1 MSGRLIVL
9 EAVDLA
15 GKSTQLTLL
24 HRALVAR
31 GLRVAEIS
39 YPDRS
44 SLETGAAIVAF
55 LAGTLPLVAEP
66 ERHPVEQML
75 AGQRLFS
82 LNRVEVAPRLE
93 RLIAEHDLVLA
104 SRYALSARAYA
115 RAGGVDGAAIDALH
129 QELEHELRHP
139 DLTLILDLDPDGLD
153 QREHS
158 EGLDAF
164 ERDRALQRRVRAA
177 YRELAAGDPSI
188 ELVDAHGTPEQIH
201 RQILTLIERHGLLER
216 PSA

>member
-15 GKSTQLTLL
+15 GKSTQLNLL
-24 HRALVAR
+24 HRALTTR

-39 YPDRS
+39 YPDRTS
-44 SLETGAAIVAF
+44 PETGAAIVAF
-55 LAGTLPLVAEP
+55 LAGALPLVAEP

-82 LNRVEVAPRLE
+82 LNRIEAAPRLE

-115 RAGGVDGAAIDALH
+115 RAGGVDGETIDALH
-129 QELEHELRHP
+129 QELEHDLRRP

-153 QREHS
+153 QRERS

-164 ERDRALQRRVRAA
+164 ERDRDLQRRVRDA
-177 YRELAAGDPSI
+177 YRELAAGDSSI
-188 ELVDAHGTPEQIH
+188 ELVDAHGTPEEIH
-201 RQILTLIERHGLLER
+201 RHIIDLLERHGLLAR
-216 PSA
+216 VGV